1 MSKQG
6 TLATLLRIF
15 PYAKSALPRVILGTV
30 AAIAAHMF
38 ALSIPQLLRDLVNSL
53 QKDGTT
59 ATLIPAVLAVLG
71 LGLLEGASVLL
82 RRWLVLTPGTHVEAG
97 LRAKI

>member
-1 MSKQG
+1 MSEKG

-15 PYAKSALPRVILGTV
+15 PYAKSALPRVILGTI

-53 QKDGTT
+53 KENGTT
-59 ATLIPAVLAVLG
+59 ETLIPAVMAVLG

-82 RRWLVLTPGTHVEAG
+82 RRWLVLTPGTHV
-97 LRAKI
+97 